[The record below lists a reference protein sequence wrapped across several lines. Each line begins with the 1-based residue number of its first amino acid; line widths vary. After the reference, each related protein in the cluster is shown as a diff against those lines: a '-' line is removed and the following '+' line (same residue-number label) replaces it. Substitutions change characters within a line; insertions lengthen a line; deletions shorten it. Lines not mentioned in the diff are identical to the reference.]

1 MENQQMAMPAE
12 MAPAGPNP
20 EEMAIYEQMRQQISP
35 QEFSNEMLAGAS
47 QIDPQAV
54 AEFTQELQGLD
65 MPPEALDALNDVVD
79 EILANP
85 DQYEQLREGYIEA
98 GLPED
103 ILPEQFDPQFFAA
116 LNMAIDQ
123 MIAAPTGV
131 QAFAKGGIAELKPI
145 AKAIASYGRNG
156 DTMLA
161 HITPAEARMLR
172 RRGGSG
178 TINPD
183 TGLPEFFLKKLWKE
197 TGGKVLK
204 SVGKQLK
211 SIGKAVKKF
220 AQSSIGRIVLP
231 IALGFFLG
239 PAAAGFLGVSSVAG
253 VAAVSGFVGS
263 AGSTLLAGGNLK
275 DALKAGAVG
284 GLTAGAGAG
293 LMGGAEAFASGSY
306 TGPTTISGQFDKF
319 KSAITP
325 NAAPTPG
332 LDAAGQAPVPEAGDI
347 TSKRPGIDY
356 GGVQA
361 PPPAPSGSSA
371 YDLNMQAQ
379 QAAAN
384 QAAPGNVLTDN
395 VTTSAQRDAF
405 IANQGLGKSTGAGT
419 TGAYKTP
426 TISESFSK
434 MGEGLGMG
442 SEPASFKTF
451 TEGATDLF
459 SPGPT
464 NAQLKLTPE
473 YADAISKGK
482 TMTVALG
489 EAAKANAPGILRTY
503 APATVAGIGAMAA
516 FGGFDSKPVQG
527 GEITNSLMKPV
538 TQRIQEGGTQRQMY
552 MQGLPGVVYDDYG
565 APVFGQSTRLP
576 TYDVP
581 DYNSG
586 GFGSQGQGIMNLPSV
601 YIPPPGTIGSRRVE
615 QPYNNADMY
624 SNLVPR
630 GYADGG
636 SATAGNTKSTF
647 DYNAYLAANP
657 DVMQEIEGGSSSFGT
672 SKDLASAA
680 FNHYTRYG
688 QREGR
693 VFPVLGNTD
702 PDTMTPAQVTAAAT
716 KATTD
721 AAQEKL
727 RAEQLAARTAVAQQ
741 KAMRRA
747 AGSGQMYAN
756 INAGLSALAPE
767 NFPGAPVQLDAAR
780 EAAMRDAFS
789 QAKAVSDIDYAKVMQ
804 QQGYRPEEVAA
815 LFGGTFGE
823 VNRRYN
829 TALRQD
835 AYAPMLQSQRTA
847 MAEQARILGG
857 GAPVAQP
864 PVDAGG
870 PITTMPVTQP
880 PITQRPPV
888 TQPPVT
894 QQPAG
899 YTDQNIRDYLG
910 SNPNMTDAQIRAAM
924 DQFGVDV
931 NRVAAATGVPVN
943 QIQQR
948 YDTASNFNNQAIQD
962 YLGANPN
969 MTDAQIRGAM
979 DQFGVGTAQMAAAT
993 GLPMDQ
999 VQQRYDYAG
1008 STPAPYTPQGNV
1020 TGNLFEDTARDLIAQ
1035 TAATTQP
1042 GGYSNQDIQNY
1053 LAERPG
1059 LTDSQIRLAMDRFG
1073 VGAGQ
1078 MAAATGIPLDQ
1089 VQQRYNAAGPTR
1101 LLNQGGIAA
1110 LAKGG
1115 YPRRN
1120 GQINGP
1126 GTEKSD
1132 SIPAMLSD
1140 GEFVMTAKAVR
1151 GAGKGNRRAGAKQ
1164 MYKLMHQLEKNAE
1177 RG

>member
-54 AEFTQELQGLD
+54 AEFTEELRSLD
-65 MPPEALDALNDVVD
+65 VSPEELDALNDLVD

-85 DQYEQLREGYIEA
+85 EQYAQIRQKYLA
-98 GLPED
+98 QGLPDD
-103 ILPEQFDPQFFAA
+103 ILPEQFDPNFFAA
-116 LNMAIDQ
+116 MNMAVDQ

-178 TINPD
+178 TINPS
-183 TGLPEFFLKKLWKE
+183 TGLPEFFLKKVFK
-197 TGGKVLK
+197 K
-204 SVGKQLK
+204 
-211 SIGKAVKKF
+211 IGKAVKKF
-220 AQSSIGRIVLP
+220 ASSSIGRIVTTV
-231 IALGFFLG
+231 ALGFFLG
-239 PAAAGFLGVSSVAG
+239 PAAASFLGATSVAG

-293 LMGGAEAFASGSY
+293 LMGGAEAFAANSASTAGL
-306 TGPTTISGQFDKF
+306 TPGQAFSGQVDKF
-319 KSAITP
+319 TNVFSPGTA
-325 NAAPTPG
+325 AAPTPG

-347 TSKRPGIDY
+347 ASRKVTVDLAGNRVSPMDPING
-356 GGVQA
+356 A

-405 IANQGLGKSTGAGT
+405 IANQGLGKPSPSFLDQTKQFYNENISPSGIRAAGQQE
-419 TGAYKTP
+419 AMSKTLSQFP
-426 TISESFSK
+426 
-434 MGEGLGMG
+434 
-442 SEPASFKTF
+442 
-451 TEGATDLF
+451 GATAEQVM
-459 SPGPT
+459 
-464 NAQLKLTPE
+464 NAPAT
-473 YADAISKGK
+473 S
-482 TMTVALG
+482 ALG
-489 EAAKANAPGILRTY
+489 KAFASNSPGILSTY
-503 APATVAGIGAMAA
+503 GPMAAVGLGTMAA

-586 GFGSQGQGIMNLPSV
+586 GFGPQGQGIMNLPSI
-601 YIPPPGTIGSRRVE
+601 YIPPPGSIGSSRVE

-636 SATAGNTKSTF
+636 TVTDLFRSVLRRDPSSAEIDSYRTQFGDSIDERERALFREAAGPE
-647 DYNAYLAANP
+647 LAA
-657 DVMQEIEGGSSSFGT
+657 QR
-672 SKDLASAA
+672 ASAA
-680 FNHYTRYG
+680 
-688 QREGR
+688 E
-693 VFPVLGNTD
+693 L
-702 PDTMTPAQVTAAAT
+702 AT
-716 KATTD
+716 QQK
-721 AAQEKL
+721 
-727 RAEQLAARTAVAQQ
+727 AARDAVAQQ
-741 KAMRRA
+741 KALRRSQ
-747 AGSGQMYAN
+747 GSGQMYAN

-780 EAAMRDAFS
+780 EAGMRADFTGAG
-789 QAKAVSDIDYAKVMQ
+789 KDIDYARVMQ
-804 QQGYRPEEVAA
+804 EKGYRPEEVAA
-815 LFGGTFGE
+815 LTGRTFGDI
-823 VNRRYN
+823 NRRYN

-835 AYAPMLQSQRTA
+835 AYAPMLEGQRNAMATQADILRTA
-847 MAEQARILGG
+847 RGINV
-857 GAPVAQP
+857 PDYSFVTQP
-864 PVDAGG
+864 PVDVGG
-870 PITTMPVTQP
+870 PITTMP
-880 PITQRPPV
+880 ITVPPV

-894 QQPAG
+894 NTQITEYLGANPNLTDAEIRTAMDQFGVGVDQMAAATGLPVDQVQQRYDTASNFNN
-899 YTDQNIRDYLG
+899 QNIQDYLG
-910 SNPNMTDAQIRAAM
+910 SNPNMTDAQIREAM
-924 DQFGVDV
+924 DQFGVGTAQM
-931 NRVAAATGVPVN
+931 AAATGLPLDQV
-943 QIQQR
+943 QQR
-948 YDTASNFNNQAIQD
+948 YNTASQYTNQNIQD
-962 YLGANPN
+962 YLGSNPN

-1020 TGNLFEDTARDLIAQ
+1020 TGNLFEDTARDVIAQ

>member
-47 QIDPQAV
+47 QVDPQAV
-54 AEFTQELQGLD
+54 AEFTQELQGLN
-65 MPPEALDALNDVVD
+65 MPPEVLDALNDVVD
-79 EILANP
+79 EILASP
-85 DQYEQLREGYIEA
+85 ERYAELRAQYMEQ

-131 QAFAKGGIAELKPI
+131 QAFAQGGIAELKPI

-178 TINPD
+178 TINPK
-183 TGLPEFFLKKLWKE
+183 TGLPEFFLKKLFK
-197 TGGKVLK
+197 GVGKALK
-204 SVGKQLK
+204 SVGN
-211 SIGKAVKKF
+211 AVKKF
-220 AQSSIGRIVLP
+220 ANSTVGRLVATV
-231 IALGFFLG
+231 ALGFFLG
-239 PAAAGFLGVSSVAG
+239 PAAASLMGVSSVAG

-275 DALKAGAVG
+275 DALKAGAIG

-293 LMGGAEAFASGSY
+293 VMGGAEAFASGSY

-325 NAAPTPG
+325 NAAPTGNLAPVV
-332 LDAAGQAPVPEAGDI
+332 DAPAPVPG
-347 TSKRPGIDY
+347 TGPQ
-356 GGVQA
+356 GVGPNQMPVPDVPTA
-361 PPPAPSGSSA
+361 A
-371 YDLNMQAQ
+371 YDLNIQAQ

-384 QAAPGNVLTDN
+384 APATILGSSAAYDPATATRAVDYGYTPGGTGNVP
-395 VTTSAQRDAF
+395 
-405 IANQGLGKSTGAGT
+405 
-419 TGAYKTP
+419 AYKP
-426 TISESFSK
+426 TTIGESFSR

-442 SEPASFKTF
+442 DAPASFDTF
-451 TEGATDLF
+451 KQGATDLF

-464 NAQLKLTPE
+464 NAQVTARAQEIMSTTPGASLK
-473 YADAISKGK
+473 DAMS
-482 TMTVALG
+482 V
-489 EAAKANAPGILRTY
+489 AAKELSPGILRTY
-503 APATVAGIGAMAA
+503 GPAAVAGIGAMSA

-565 APVFGQSTRLP
+565 APVYGQSTRLP

-586 GFGSQGQGIMNLPSV
+586 GFGSQGIMNLPSV

-636 SATAGNTKSTF
+636 TVTDLYRTVLRRDPSSAEIDNWKTQFGDTIDERERAVFREAAGNE
-647 DYNAYLAANP
+647 LAA
-657 DVMQEIEGGSSSFGT
+657 QR
-672 SKDLASAA
+672 ASAA
-680 FNHYTRYG
+680 
-688 QREGR
+688 E
-693 VFPVLGNTD
+693 L
-702 PDTMTPAQVTAAAT
+702 AT
-716 KATTD
+716 QQK
-721 AAQEKL
+721 
-727 RAEQLAARTAVAQQ
+727 AARDKVAQQ
-741 KAMRRA
+741 KALRRSQ
-747 AGSGQMYAN
+747 GSGQMYAN

-767 NFPGAPVQLDAAR
+767 NFPGTP
-780 EAAMRDAFS
+780 
-789 QAKAVSDIDYAKVMQ
+789 
-804 QQGYRPEEVAA
+804 AA
-815 LFGGTFGE
+815 LAPDRLKTI
-823 VNRRYN
+823 
-829 TALRQD
+829 QD
-835 AYAPMLQSQRTA
+835 AYAGIAARPVNEVSDAERYQVAQQGKFSPAELAAAFPEVGFGEINRIMGRGAVQQNYAPMLSGQRNA

-857 GAPVAQP
+857 RVPVAQP

-870 PITTMPVTQP
+870 PITTMPVAP
-880 PITQRPPV
+880 PGTPGGRPVPPDFSNDPGASVGPGMPIREMRDMAYRPGRDYDPV
-888 TQPPVT
+888 TFKPMT
-894 QQPAG
+894 SGA
-899 YTDQNIRDYLG
+899 TRFM
-910 SNPNMTDAQIRAAM
+910 NM
-924 DQFGVDV
+924 
-931 NRVAAATGVPVN
+931 
-943 QIQQR
+943 
-948 YDTASNFNNQAIQD
+948 
-962 YLGANPN
+962 
-969 MTDAQIRGAM
+969 
-979 DQFGVGTAQMAAAT
+979 
-993 GLPMDQ
+993 
-999 VQQRYDYAG
+999 
-1008 STPAPYTPQGNV
+1008 
-1020 TGNLFEDTARDLIAQ
+1020 
-1035 TAATTQP
+1035 
-1042 GGYSNQDIQNY
+1042 
-1053 LAERPG
+1053 
-1059 LTDSQIRLAMDRFG
+1059 
-1073 VGAGQ
+1073 
-1078 MAAATGIPLDQ
+1078 
-1089 VQQRYNAAGPTR
+1089 
-1101 LLNQGGIAA
+1101 GGIAG

-1120 GQINGP
+1120 GQISGP

-1151 GAGKGNRRAGAKQ
+1151 GAGKGSRRAGAKQ